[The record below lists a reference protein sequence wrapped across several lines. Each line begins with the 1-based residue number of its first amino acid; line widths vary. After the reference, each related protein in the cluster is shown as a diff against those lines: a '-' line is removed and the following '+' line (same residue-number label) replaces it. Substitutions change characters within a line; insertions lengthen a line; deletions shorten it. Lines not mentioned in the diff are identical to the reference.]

1 MELEGETINK
11 EKKKTISYGALL
23 LMENLALR
31 FSWSILLMIEFST
44 FKCYLF
50 LVTLNLVFVCS
61 SINEV
66 NSRHYAI
73 S

>member
-11 EKKKTISYGALL
+11 EKKTISYGALL

-50 LVTLNLVFVCS
+50 LVTLNLVFACS

-66 NSRHYAI
+66 NSTHYAI